1 MPATSKS
8 RKHAAGVALSV
19 KRGETPGTMLR
30 GASKDMHVWM
40 SEKELE
46 ELAATPR
53 KGPPDHVDDKWAPR
67 SN

>member
-1 MPATSKS
+1 
-8 RKHAAGVALSV
+8 
-19 KRGETPGTMLR
+19 MLR